1 MKTLVV
7 YKSKSGFTKTY
18 AQWIAAELQGDLM
31 EAAKV
36 NGAVLAAYDRIVYG
50 GGLYAV
56 GINGKQLIT
65 KNLDR
70 LKGKKIAVFATGA
83 SPSRPETVEEVQK
96 RNFTPE
102 QMQQLRF
109 FYLRGGFD
117 FSKLNFVD
125 KLLMKMLKRKLEKKP
140 QLTDDER
147 GMLDAYDH
155 PVDFCR
161 KENIAGIIEYL
172 KS

>member
-18 AQWIAAELQGDLM
+18 AQWLAAELAADLM

-36 NGAVLAAYDRIVYG
+36 NEDVLAAYDRIIYG
-50 GGLYAV
+50 GGLYAG
-56 GINGKQLIT
+56 GINGKKLIT

-70 LKGKKIAVFATGA
+70 LKGKKVVVFATGA
-83 SPSRPETVEEVQK
+83 SPSRPEIVDEVQK
-96 RNFTPE
+96 RNFTAE
-102 QMQQLRF
+102 QLQQLRF

-117 FSKLNFVD
+117 FGKLNSVD
-125 KLLMKMLKRKLEKKP
+125 KLLMKMLKGQLQKKP

-161 KENIAGIIEYL
+161 KEDIAEIIQYL
-172 KS
+172 NS